1 MLVGTTYGAF
11 EWGLFEFIVIFDLVL
26 YFSSFVSHCLKLSSI
41 HTRVSKFE
49 TSITDS
55 NKRLLELEESRNVD
69 SEMGDEL
76 KSTVM
81 AMETQLT
88 AERCSTTKLKSEISA
103 LRKESLRLTEEAL
116 DLQSRS
122 IRDYLMFLN
131 VDECNTLDERRNE
144 DCIEKI

>member
-1 MLVGTTYGAF
+1 M
-11 EWGLFEFIVIFDLVL
+11 
-26 YFSSFVSHCLKLSSI
+26 
-41 HTRVSKFE
+41 
-49 TSITDS
+49 
-55 NKRLLELEESRNVD
+55 ELEESRNVD

-88 AERCSTTKLKSEISA
+88 AERCSPTKLESEISA